1 MSHSSIEV
9 NASTAAFFSAI
20 TGMPWPK
27 IREGELRDVRDAYE
41 HFAAE
46 MPELREQIS
55 KVAVACLHRGEGAAM
70 EAFAE
75 QLKSFIG
82 GTGGDDYVTAAGST
96 AKKLADCAGD
106 VANAVEYT
114 KWMAIA
120 QLVQLMVEIALAVFW
135 APFTFGAS
143 LSGLVLRKLL
153 TKVALQALMKYL
165 IKTILMHTFSGL
177 VGGLVM
183 DGIIQGVQIGQGNR
197 KEVDKE
203 YTKQA
208 ALFGLIGG
216 VLSGPLDLLGL
227 GLGKLLGRLIGRSGG
242 RLLADQLSDYL
253 VHGDLQGL
261 KGLLKTAAEAAEKEG
276 GKGSLG
282 ALSKKVL
289 AASEKEL
296 AGLPFTKKEAKAL
309 ARDLGNLL
317 DAAAEQL
324 RHGFGPTGRGT
335 LSEIFVHDMG
345 KVFADHLGS
354 SLGGREA
361 AGLIGREFG
370 EAFTRNWLGAA
381 ERSALK
387 DAAGTGVKDALGTVL
402 TGAELKATGLKAAGL
417 SARHVEMLG
426 THLPDL
432 AEGITG
438 GNRAYHL
445 GTVLG
450 GYLQSG
456 VQNVLTEG
464 FYNLIFGENHEFT
477 VSAGS
482 FLGGVLTGAMGHVL
496 HVGASPLMHRYQTW
510 VHETQHAAVQDGASE
525 YFPLHHPISFA
536 ALASLAS
543 GKVVPFPVPRMGHP
557 GAYQVSKLHGGTL
570 EDYAE
575 AIGHASGKPVT
586 TPEADAEVAEWMQ
599 SMLTYADFL
608 AGEGPVAPNPEQL
621 TEHLKETAR
630 KTPTVGG
637 EQPLP
642 KVPAPPV
649 PPKTPTESRQP
660 VLEPHVQVEPQRQEQ
675 QHVEQQ
681 QQEQQHV
688 EQQHVEQQQQEQQ
701 QHVEQQQQPPV
712 VPESQQHT
720 QQHTPAG
727 ESPTVLGTR
736 EIRPPVNEFARNQA
750 ARAFESF
757 QATKLKLPDGDT
769 ETLLTL
775 RVHLDTRHLDPAAP
789 DTAQALE
796 ALKQRARKGVADAY
810 DLGQRLPNGDR
821 LRVEVEFVDDPAD
834 AHHTATVHP
843 EQRREDLRNWSLH
856 SDATTLA
863 HELGHAM
870 GLADEYREA
879 GGGPRPVYP
888 DAGLMGTWYFD
899 KEGNP
904 LLDADRTGLGSG
916 GKAPSSVLKAR
927 NLRQLGATVDA
938 AFGPA
943 PSPHPDLPARA
954 RFDEDTRRRALYG
967 GPSGGGHLYA
977 PAGSGRD
984 RPAPVPG
991 STHRNGTYRVVGG
1004 PADQFR
1010 PRPDDPAGDLAGVRH
1025 RTVFPEHW
1033 TEDDAVYAAEQA
1045 YQHALRTGR
1054 ITETGPY
1061 SYHWEGEYGGVRI
1074 EGEVRAG
1081 EFTSFRPSDR
1091 QHDLETPA
1099 HLLPRPLGQPFD
1111 LRGDDLLQ
1119 YGDRHTMTGVHHAPT
1134 AAAAAAAAHGI
1145 KVEPTGQPPHENGTY
1160 RADVWYLD
1168 PKVAPG
1174 APLSHHDTRW
1184 HRPAGEPPHTMYPAH
1199 WTLAEVH
1206 AAVEEAYRNRR
1217 DPRPPGPG
1225 AEHWVGEARGV
1236 RIEGLTRDGRH
1247 LVHRPTDQQ
1256 PSARWRQDDVAELTP
1271 PVEHPHGDGTVTVRH
1286 ARFADGQQGV
1296 ELATTLH
1303 LAFDPAVRG
1312 RAREEYRQALQRALD
1327 EHTAGDPPVRLRVDL
1342 TDTPAPGRRSATV
1355 TRDAAGRAPDLAA
1368 LLPDLLGEGARP
1380 PRELALDLA
1389 AATPATGWQPHGTPR
1404 PAGAPL
1410 REPVTPGTGPRP
1422 PATSRLTSGE
1432 QALLDQVFAPVLAP
1446 GAGRGL
1452 PPEWTPLEARRA
1464 VVDAVPITTRT
1475 DPDTGLRYTVA
1486 DHHGLTVEYRTENGL
1501 IVDYRAAAGQT
1512 PPDQYR
1518 VTPPT
1523 GPAVEPPHAPV
1534 PPPQPEPSLFMD
1546 PDGLWHRP
1554 RHPDGSTAGLLRPR
1568 TDPHRPAPTVEPN
1581 GTVRVHDWTLRPG
1594 IRPDSPLARF
1604 PSNWRRPAHDQGHV
1618 HYPTAWSPAHAHDRA
1633 REAAAHPLRQVQL
1646 PDERRYFVG
1655 ESGGVRI
1662 EGHTDRDG
1670 NLLTH
1675 RATPDQPPAPH
1686 PPATDPAA
1694 PPRRSGYLLTGRP
1707 PATPPPGTHWTTGTD
1722 QGHPHRLHWSPTA
1735 TGRDLPPGWTPEQG
1749 RFAVDRI
1756 LADALADGVVPPATG
1771 PAVLR
1776 GEHAGV
1782 LIDIALQDGAVTGY
1796 RAVAGRGRPPRPGR
1810 CRV

>member
-1 MSHSSIEV
+1 
-9 NASTAAFFSAI
+9 
-20 TGMPWPK
+20 
-27 IREGELRDVRDAYE
+27 
-41 HFAAE
+41 
-46 MPELREQIS
+46 MPELREQIA
-55 KVAVACLHRGEGAAM
+55 KVAAACLNRGEGAAM
-70 EAFAE
+70 ETFAE

-227 GLGKLLGRLIGRSGG
+227 GLGKLLGRLIGKSGG
-242 RLLADQLSDYL
+242 RLLADRLSDYL

-261 KGLLKTAAEAAEKEG
+261 KGLLKTAAAAAEKEG
-276 GKGSLG
+276 AKGPLG
-282 ALSKKVL
+282 ALGKKVL

-296 AGLPFTKKEAKAL
+296 AALPFTKKEARAL

-324 RHGFGPTGRGT
+324 QHGFGPTGRGT
-335 LSEIFVHDMG
+335 LAEIFVHDMG
-345 KVFADHLGS
+345 RVFADHLGS

-370 EAFTRNWLGAA
+370 EAFTRNWSGTA
-381 ERSALK
+381 ERAALK

-402 TGAELKATGLKAAGL
+402 TGAELRAAELKAAGL

-426 THLPDL
+426 THLPEL

-482 FLGGVLTGAMGHVL
+482 FLGGVLTGMMGHVL

-575 AIGHASGKPVT
+575 AIGHASGKQVS

-608 AGEGPVAPNPEQL
+608 AEEQPAAPTP
-621 TEHLKETAR
+621 EHLAEQAKETAR
-630 KTPTVGG
+630 KPPTVGG

-642 KVPAPPV
+642 ETPAPPV

-660 VLEPHVQVEPQRQEQ
+660 VLEPHVEQ
-675 QHVEQQ
+675 QAVQQPHVEQQ
-681 QQEQQHV
+681 EQQAV
-688 EQQHVEQQQQEQQ
+688 QH
-701 QHVEQQQQPPV
+701 
-712 VPESQQHT
+712 
-720 QQHTPAG
+720 HTPAS
-727 ESPTVLGTR
+727 EAPNVLGTR
-736 EIRPPVNEFARNQA
+736 EIRPPADEFARHQA

-757 QATKLKLPDGDT
+757 RATRLELPDGDT

-796 ALKQRARKGVADAY
+796 ALRQRAREGVADAY

-863 HELGHAM
+863 HELGHAL

-888 DAGLMGTWYFD
+888 DAGLMGTWHRD
-899 KEGNP
+899 EHGNP
-904 LLDADRTGLGSG
+904 LLDADRTGL
-916 GKAPSSVLKAR
+916 APGDRAPRPALKAR
-927 NLRQLGATVDA
+927 NLRQLGATIDA

-967 GPSGGGHLYA
+967 GPAGGGHLYA

-991 STHRNGTYRVVGG
+991 GTHRNGTFRVVGG

-1010 PRPDDPAGDLAGVRH
+1010 PRPNDPAGDLAGARH

-1033 TEDDAVYAAEQA
+1033 TADDAVYAAERA
-1045 YQHALRTGR
+1045 YQQALRTGR

-1061 SYHWEGEYGGVRI
+1061 AHHWVGEYDGVRI

-1081 EFTSFRPSDR
+1081 EFTSFRPADR
-1091 QHDLETPA
+1091 QDDLETPA
-1099 HLLPRPLGQPFD
+1099 HLPPHPLGHPFD

-1134 AAAAAAAAHGI
+1134 AVAAAAHGI
-1145 KVEPTGQPPHENGTY
+1145 RVEPTGQPPHENGTY

-1174 APLSHHDTRW
+1174 APLSHLDTRW

-1236 RIEGLTRDGRH
+1236 RIEGITRDGRH
-1247 LVHRPTDQQ
+1247 LVHRPTDDQ
-1256 PSARWRQDDVAELTP
+1256 PPTP
-1271 PVEHPHGDGTVTVRH
+1271 VI
-1286 ARFADGQQGV
+1286 
-1296 ELATTLH
+1296 
-1303 LAFDPAVRG
+1303 
-1312 RAREEYRQALQRALD
+1312 
-1327 EHTAGDPPVRLRVDL
+1327 
-1342 TDTPAPGRRSATV
+1342 
-1355 TRDAAGRAPDLAA
+1355 
-1368 LLPDLLGEGARP
+1368 
-1380 PRELALDLA
+1380 
-1389 AATPATGWQPHGTPR
+1389 PATDHR
-1404 PAGAPL
+1404 PSSAPL
-1410 REPVTPGTGPRP
+1410 HEPGTPGTGPRP

-1432 QALLDQVFAPVLAP
+1432 QALLDQVFAPVPAP
-1446 GAGRGL
+1446 GAGRDL
-1452 PPEWTPLEARRA
+1452 PPEWTPLEVRHA
-1464 VVDAVPITTRT
+1464 VTTAIPVTTRT

-1486 DHHGLTVEYRTENGL
+1486 DHHGLTIEYRAENGL
-1501 IVDYRAAAGQT
+1501 IVDYRGVPGQT
-1512 PPDQYR
+1512 LPDQYR

-1523 GPAVEPPHAPV
+1523 GATVEPPHAPV
-1534 PPPQPEPSLFMD
+1534 PPHAPAPPHLRSEPEPSLYLD
-1546 PDGLWHRP
+1546 PDGLWQRP

-1568 TDPHRPAPTVEPN
+1568 GNPRHPAPTVEPN
-1581 GTVRVHDWTLRPG
+1581 GTVRVHDWTPRPG
-1594 IRPDSPLARF
+1594 IHPDSPLAAF
-1604 PSNWRRPAHDQGHV
+1604 PSNWRRPAHDRGHV
-1618 HYPTAWSPAHAHDRA
+1618 HYPTAWSPAHTHARA
-1633 REAAAHPLRQVQL
+1633 REAAAQPLRQLQL
-1646 PDERRYFVG
+1646 PDGRRYFVG
-1655 ESGGVRI
+1655 EAGGVRI

-1670 NLLTH
+1670 QLLTH

-1707 PATPPPGTHWTTGTD
+1707 PATPPPGTDWTAGTE
-1722 QGHPHRLHWSPTA
+1722 QGHPRWPHWSPTA

-1756 LADALADGVVPPATG
+1756 LAEALAEGVVPPAAG

-1782 LIDIALQDGAVTGY
+1782 LIDIALQDGTVTGY
-1796 RAVAGRGRPPRPGR
+1796 RAVPVRVRPPGEGSSGSPRPRRDRTSTSTATTWRTATGRP
-1810 CRV
+1810 C